1 MKRFIDNYSTITH
14 PLRQLL
20 RQDIEWIWTPECDET
35 FSKLK
40 NILSSE
46 SCITYFDENKQTI
59 MFTDASPY
67 GISAILMQQS
77 ANQNDA
83 KIIAYSSRSLTKA
96 EQNYSQLERECLAV
110 VYACEKNRL
119 YLLGRHFEIYNDHKA
134 LVNILNNPKAKVPL
148 RI

>member
-1 MKRFIDNYSTITH
+1 MITINYSTITH

-20 RQDIEWIWTPECDET
+20 RQDIEWVWTPECDET

-40 NILSSE
+40 NILSSGE

-59 MFTDASPY
+59 LFTDASPY

-110 VYACEKNRL
+110 VYACEKNHL
-119 YLLGRHFEIYNDHKA
+119 YLLGRHF
-134 LVNILNNPKAKVPL
+134 
-148 RI
+148 